1 MHVLKRISTRFEHG
15 NISWPGGGGG
25 GGGGEELRLSLAV
38 NLSSLFGLQFD
49 AMFTLISYSLC

>member
-15 NISWPGGGGG
+15 NISWPGGR